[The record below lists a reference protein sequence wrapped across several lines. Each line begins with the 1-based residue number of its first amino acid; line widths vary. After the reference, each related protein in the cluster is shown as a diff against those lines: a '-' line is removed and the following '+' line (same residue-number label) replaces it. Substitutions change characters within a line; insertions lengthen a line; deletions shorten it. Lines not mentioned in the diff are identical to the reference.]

1 MMPTY
6 VGRIFVQLPAY
17 KNCLVEIKKR
27 I

>member
-1 MMPTY
+1 MPTY